1 MRFRAALASAFALAC
16 ALAIGCGYQVVHY
29 ADALGDARTIAI
41 RGLRNDTFEPGVD
54 AIVSDALAREFVRR
68 GALRVVD
75 DPARADLVV
84 SGAVARLDVSRRS
97 FSSIALA
104 LEYELALRLDLQ
116 IVRRDGTAVPLDAT
130 ALSETERYVA
140 SADVEVERTHR
151 EEALRR
157 IAGLLAGRIHDAL
170 FERIAP

>member
-1 MRFRAALASAFALAC
+1 MLLSAC
-16 ALAIGCGYQVVHY
+16 ALALACGYTPVRY
-29 ADALGDARTIAI
+29 ADALGDAKTVAI
-41 RGLRNDTFEPGVD
+41 RGLRNDTFEPGLETL
-54 AIVSDALAREFVRR
+54 VSDALAREFLRR

-75 DPARADLVV
+75 DPARADLVI
-84 SGAVARLDVSRRS
+84 SGSVAQLTVSRKS

-104 LEYELALRLDLQ
+104 LEYELRLGLAVK
-116 IVRRDGTAVPLDAT
+116 IARRDGTVVPLDAS
-130 ALSETERYVA
+130 AQIETERYVA

-157 IAGLLAGRIHDAL
+157 LASLLAGRIHDAL